1 MSLGKCFVELNYG
14 TIRGRILTEFQR
26 NLVEAKDQKR
36 PSNQSHSAPIQYNTI
51 QSNAKPLS
59 GQF

>member
-14 TIRGRILTEFQR
+14 T
-26 NLVEAKDQKR
+26 NLVEAKEQKR
-36 PSNQSHSAPIQYNTI
+36 PSNQSHSALIQHITI
-51 QSNAKPLS
+51 QSNAKPLN